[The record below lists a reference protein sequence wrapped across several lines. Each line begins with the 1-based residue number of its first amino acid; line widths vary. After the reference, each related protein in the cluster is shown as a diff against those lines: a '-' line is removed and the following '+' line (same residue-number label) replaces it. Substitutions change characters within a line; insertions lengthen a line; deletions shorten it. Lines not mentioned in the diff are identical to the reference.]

1 MTSSMLQVLAVK
13 TVLDLVKVVVGFG
26 LTMFVVLDL
35 SGDYCPVH
43 VEEIQLEATTVATIR
58 MLVLYAIQV
67 SACNIIANIT
77 TFCVHI
83 MCYSMH

>member
-1 MTSSMLQVLAVK
+1 MMSSMLQVLAVK
-13 TVLDLVKVVVGFG
+13 TVLDLVEVVVGFG

-35 SGDYCPVH
+35 SGYCCP

>member
-1 MTSSMLQVLAVK
+1 MMSSMQQVLAVK
-13 TVLDLVKVVVGFG
+13 TMLHLVRVAVGFG

-43 VEEIQLEATTVATIR
+43 VEEILLEATTVATMR
-58 MLVLYAIQV
+58 MLVLYAVQV

-83 MCYSMH
+83 MCYSVH

>member
-1 MTSSMLQVLAVK
+1 MMSSMLQVLAVK

-43 VEEIQLEATTVATIR
+43 VE
-58 MLVLYAIQV
+58 AI
-67 SACNIIANIT
+67 
-77 TFCVHI
+77 
-83 MCYSMH
+83 